1 MLTKN
6 FWQLASQLLGRYNNG
21 SKSISLINTA
31 GTTASE
37 IPFSSTS
44 KPYTMLGSVCLPQI
58 TNYGGAQ
65 GVYYGR
71 GRTPATMNDYK
82 MEDPIL
88 DGTLGVSEGGT
99 GALNIAVNADHLRIS
114 GVHQLTNQTDEDIY
128 IWEVGLHILFAMGG
142 KAYMLEHTVLEEPI
156 VVPAGNTI
164 STEYVIKF
172 PYGN

>member
-6 FWQLASQLLGRYNNG
+6 FWQLASQLLGRYNGNTRQVP
-21 SKSISLINTA
+21 LINTA

-37 IPFSSTS
+37 TPFSSTS
-44 KPYTMLGSVCLPQI
+44 KPYSMLGSVCLPQV
-58 TNYGGAQ
+58 TNYGVAH
-65 GVYYGR
+65 GVYYGK

-172 PYGN
+172 PYGD